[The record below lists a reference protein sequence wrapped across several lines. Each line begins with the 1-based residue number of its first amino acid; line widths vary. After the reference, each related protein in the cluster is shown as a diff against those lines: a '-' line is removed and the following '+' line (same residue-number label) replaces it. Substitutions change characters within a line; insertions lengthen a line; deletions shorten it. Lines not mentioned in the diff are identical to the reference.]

1 MGLPILSLT
10 FRRSPFRVRTRVE
23 MVVDR
28 PLAALPAALTLSL
41 RERLAFAAAAAMASS
56 EAPLTP
62 MLLLKNGFAQKKP
75 SSRTVPTY
83 LPKRMHTRAW
93 PGCSEKKPFSGKNQK
108 QKATM
113 LIPMPQP

>member
-23 MVVDR
+23 MVVGL
-28 PLAALPAALTLSL
+28 PFAAFWAAALAALESLISSSSISPIPAD
-41 RERLAFAAAAAMASS
+41 
-56 EAPLTP
+56 PP

-83 LPKRMHTRAW
+83 LPNRMHTRAW
-93 PGCSEKKPFSGKNQK
+93 PGCSEKKPLSGRNQK
-108 QKATM
+108 QNAAM
-113 LIPMPQP
+113 LSPRPQP